1 MKILKYIGYLIF
13 IKFLTKP
20 WTLHELLITYLF
32 ILILLL
38 LLLLLLLLVGVV
50 LLLLLFLLLRQ

>member
-38 LLLLLLLLVGVV
+38 LLLLLLVVGVV

>member
-38 LLLLLLLLVGVV
+38 LLLLLLLVGVV